1 MKEKANIA
9 TIRKTGNKYTA
20 TIKQGRINHRYDFHT
35 YNNARSFVR
44 RNFKQVGSY
53 N

>member
-1 MKEKANIA
+1 MKAKANIA
-9 TIRKTGNKYTA
+9 TIRKHGRGYTA
-20 TIKQGRINHRYDFHT
+20 TIKQGRNRQTYDFHT